1 MESRGQSGSNKACA
15 EHPSEDVKGYCRD
28 CQIGVCFRCAVG
40 KHRNHGIAN
49 IDDIEKKDVETMIVA
64 SESKIDALREKAMQ
78 ILEKAKNAETHQD
91 KLPEIDA
98 IFAEI
103 AKRFQG

>member
-1 MESRGQSGSNKACA
+1 METRGQCGSNKACQ
-15 EHPSEDVKGYCRD
+15 EHASEEVKGYCRD

-49 IDDIEKKDVETMIVA
+49 IDDVDRKDVETMITS
-64 SESKIDALREKAMQ
+64 SESKIDLLREKAIQ
-78 ILEKAKNAETHQD
+78 ILDKARNAETHQD

-98 IFAEI
+98 IFSEI
-103 AKRFQG
+103 GSRFQG